1 MNAME
6 QLLEFISQL
15 KDAKI
20 QYMLDCQREAI
31 MVTTVTPLA
40 YYEVE
45 FFADGQIDVQ
55 CFQATP
61 VESMSLDQITAVI
74 MKQMRDE

>member
-6 QLLEFISQL
+6 QLLEFIARL
-15 KDAKI
+15 RAAKI
-20 QYMLDCQREAI
+20 QFMLDCQREAI

-45 FFADGQIDVQ
+45 FFADGHIDVQ
-55 CFQATP
+55 TFTAGN
-61 VESMSLDQITAVI
+61 VESMSLDEITETI
-74 MKQMRDE
+74 LKQMSD